1 MNRLRWTSGTPHRC
15 AEAGASTAA
24 HKFSVVTSLQR
35 GATLIELVITIVI
48 ISISIAAVL
57 GTLSS
62 MTGHSA
68 DPMIEAQAT
77 AIAQSYLEEIML
89 KPYLDPATGTVCP
102 APTGGR
108 SSYDNICD
116 YNGLVDNGAKDQTG
130 AAPANLDL
138 SAYKVSV
145 TVNQAAT
152 LNNLSGSGQ
161 VLRVD
166 VNVAYD
172 DGSLVN
178 ITLSGYRTNY

>member
-1 MNRLRWTSGTPHRC
+1 MNRLRRTSGTPQRY
-15 AEAGASTAA
+15 ADAGDRTAA
-24 HKFSVVTSLQR
+24 NTSSIIAPQQR

-48 ISISIAAVL
+48 ISISVAAVL
-57 GTLSS
+57 ATLSN

-77 AIAQSYLEEIML
+77 AIAESYLEEIML
-89 KPYLDPATGTVCP
+89 KPYLDPTTGTVCP

-145 TVNQAAT
+145 TVNRAAT
-152 LNNLSGSGQ
+152 LDNLSGSGA

-166 VNVAYD
+166 VNVIYG